1 MMAPHTILI
10 TGATKGLGAA
20 LAETFAAP
28 NTHLILLGR
37 RQRALEKIDDKIMAK
52 GGTATL
58 VPCNL
63 EEHYLLDQLAHPILE
78 RFGKLD
84 MLIGNAA
91 TMPSL
96 TPTNQIDPKDFQKTL
111 DVNLGANW
119 RLLRVFS
126 PLLER
131 APHGKAL
138 FMTCNLMTAYNSAY
152 AVSKSGLETLVLAYA
167 KEIATTNVSAHLI
180 DPGPMNTALR
190 RKAFPGLDPETF
202 AKPEAIA
209 QKIYNLRNDLGKK
222 ILHTIQEANTA
233 SMVCPLV

>member
-1 MMAPHTILI
+1 MTHDINQVILI

-28 NTHLILLGR
+28 GTHLVLLGR
-37 RQRALEKIDDKIMAK
+37 RQRALEKLDNKIVAK

-58 VPCNL
+58 VSCDL
-63 EEHYLLDQLAHPILE
+63 ENHYLLDQLAHPILE

-91 TMPSL
+91 ILPPL
-96 TPTNQIDPKDFQKTL
+96 TPTTQIDPKDFQKTI
-111 DVNLGANW
+111 DINLTANW

-131 APHGKAL
+131 APRGKAL
-138 FMTCNLMTAYNSAY
+138 FMTCDLMTAYNSAY
-152 AVSKSGLETLVLAYA
+152 AASKAGLETIVQSYA
-167 KEIATTNVSAHLI
+167 KEMATTNVTAHLV

-190 RKAFPGLDPETF
+190 RKAFPGLDPQDFPT
-202 AKPEAIA
+202 PIDIA
-209 QKIYNLRNDLGKK
+209 QKIYDLRDDLNTMATHSSIQHQND
-222 ILHTIQEANTA
+222 H
-233 SMVCPLV
+233 V